1 VRRASLSLVIASLLV
16 GVHPAQACNLRVPR
30 EAHDYKAV
38 VVGPSPPQ
46 ETGRETKIAMLNTGG
61 APTPRYL
68 SFPHILVDFIDDHG
82 AKHRIISAVT
92 DGAIPVI
99 GASVTVRSRHLD
111 PSDECHFI
119 PWTVVPAGSNV

>member
-1 VRRASLSLVIASLLV
+1 MRRVFVCFLSLLV
-16 GVHPAQACNLRVPR
+16 GVTSAQACNLRVPR
-30 EAHDYKAV
+30 EAHDYKAMV
-38 VVGPSPPQ
+38 LGRSPPQ
-46 ETGRETKIAMLNTGG
+46 ETERETKIAMLNTGG

-92 DGAIPVI
+92 DGAVPAI
-99 GASVTVRSRHLD
+99 GDSVTVRSRHLD

>member
-1 VRRASLSLVIASLLV
+1 MSRVFVSLTLAFLVASVSSA
-16 GVHPAQACNLRVPR
+16 GACNLRVPR
-30 EAHDYKAV
+30 QAHDYKAV

-46 ETGRETKIAMLNTGG
+46 ETERETKIAMMNTGG

-68 SFPHILVDFIDDHG
+68 SFPHILVDLVDERG
-82 AKHRIISAVT
+82 AKHRTISAVT
-92 DGAIPVI
+92 DGAIPAV

>member
-1 VRRASLSLVIASLLV
+1 MSRVFVSLALASLLV
-16 GVHPAQACNLRVPR
+16 FVTSAEACNLRVPR
-30 EAHDYKAV
+30 QAHDYKAV

-46 ETGRETKIAMLNTGG
+46 ETERETKIAMMKTGG

-68 SFPHILVDFIDDHG
+68 SVPHILVDFLDERG

-92 DGAIPVI
+92 DGGIPAI

-111 PSDECHFI
+111 PNDECHFI